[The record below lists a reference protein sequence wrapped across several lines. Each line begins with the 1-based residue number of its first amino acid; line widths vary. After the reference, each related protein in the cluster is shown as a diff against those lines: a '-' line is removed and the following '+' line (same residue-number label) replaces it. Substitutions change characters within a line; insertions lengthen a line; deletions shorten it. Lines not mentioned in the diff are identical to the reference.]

1 MPGRTRGRHRTK
13 ARENGAASWVRLVR
27 ILLVHQNFPGQF
39 RQLAPHLERQGH
51 ELVAVASHDRPI
63 NLSGRML
70 RYPEPAK
77 PPSLPHGSALWHEG
91 LVRAWNV
98 AELAEQLDRSGWKPD
113 RILAHSGWGETLGL
127 AQLWPDVK
135 QVIWP
140 ELWLLPLHG
149 GYGVDPMKPAVNLHS
164 KLEQIGRNALTRAAL
179 ADASAWV
186 LPTQHQA
193 QSLPSEFQDHRLH
206 IIHEGIDTQIAKP
219 NPDVSFEVRGIRI
232 DRFVPTITFV
242 NRNLERLRGFDLFMR
257 ALPQIQQQHPTVR
270 ILIVGDNNSGYGG
283 SLGGES
289 SLKERMLKELS
300 GQLDLD
306 RIHFLGRV
314 PHPVLM
320 AVLQASWVHDYLS
333 YPFIL
338 GWSLLEAMACGCCI
352 VGSEGMPVAEAITD
366 GVDGVLT
373 PMDQPQA
380 LADHVLSLLANQQL
394 REGYG
399 KAARRHSLMY
409 DQRLTLKA
417 LTQLIAA

>member
-1 MPGRTRGRHRTK
+1 MDQRYGMRLART
-13 ARENGAASWVRLVR
+13 W
-27 ILLVHQNFPGQF
+27 Q
-39 RQLAPHLERQGH
+39 
-51 ELVAVASHDRPI
+51 VAH
-63 NLSGRML
+63 
-70 RYPEPAK
+70 
-77 PPSLPHGSALWHEG
+77 
-91 LVRAWNV
+91 
-98 AELAEQLDRSGWKPD
+98 LAEQLDADGWKPD

-127 AQLWPDVK
+127 AQLWPDVM

-149 GYGVDPMKPAVNLHS
+149 GYGVDPLKPPVNLNS
-164 KLEQIGRNALTRAAL
+164 KLEQIGRNSLTRAAL

-219 NPDVSFEVRGIRI
+219 NLDVTLEVRGIRI
-232 DRFVPTITFV
+232 DRSVPTITFV

-257 ALPQIQQQHPTVR
+257 SLPQIQQQHPTVR

-283 SLGGES
+283 SVEGEA
-289 SLKERMLKELS
+289 SLKARMLQELS

-320 AVLQASWVHDYLS
+320 AIFQASWVHVYLS

-352 VGSEGMPVAEAITD
+352 VGSEGMPVAEVITD
-366 GVDGVLT
+366 RVDGLLT

-380 LADHVLSLLANQQL
+380 LADRVLSLLADQQL
-394 REGYG
+394 RERFG
-399 KAARRHSLMY
+399 KAARQHSLMY

-417 LTQLIAA
+417 LTQLICS